1 MVSPKNSSGT
11 ITSTEVRT
19 LLRTAAARLSAR
31 EEKALRMRTGVSLPK
46 TQVLARRGQG
56 NPDARAELLALEIEL
71 TQQLAVR
78 AAAKAKKPAP
88 SAPIKKAAATA
99 APAKDARPAAR
110 AQSTTR
116 SKEKDKIIRA
126 LRRLK

>member
-19 LLRTAAARLSAR
+19 LLRTASARLSAR

-46 TQVLARRGQG
+46 SQVLARRGQG
-56 NPDARAELLALEIEL
+56 NPEARAELLALELAL
-71 TQQLAVR
+71 THQLAER
-78 AAAKAKKPAP
+78 AEAARASAAPAKKPA
-88 SAPIKKAAATA
+88 APAPARKAAAA
-99 APAKDARPAAR
+99 APKA
-110 AQSTTR
+110 TTR
-116 SKEKDKIIRA
+116 TKEKDKIIRA